1 MFYSQLQALL
11 LLLGS
16 CALLGRTGAAPQ
28 PDALSRV
35 ARLHGICLLV
45 LQDLSQMLRLRIL
58 TDLMAQGDG
67 EILPPPDNLDV
78 REEVARQ
85 LPFSQRER
93 KAGCRNFFW
102 KTFTSC

>member
-28 PDALSRV
+28 PDALSR
-35 ARLHGICLLV
+35 LLKTDSGSMSRE
-45 LQDLSQMLRLRIL
+45 DLSQMLRLRIL